1 MIWKQKN
8 SYTIIVRLNSQKN
21 EKNFLHLLIC
31 NQGKCVNYTLI
42 EDVVYDGEFK
52 SLDAIRSLIKRL
64 RKKLPKDIIFN
75 NLDEGYFIK

>member
-1 MIWKQKN
+1 MCK
-8 SYTIIVRLNSQKN
+8 
-21 EKNFLHLLIC
+21 LH
-31 NQGKCVNYTLI
+31 LI

>member
-1 MIWKQKN
+1 MKYQKALGDPATK
-8 SYTIIVRLNSQKN
+8 S
-21 EKNFLHLLIC
+21 
-31 NQGKCVNYTLI
+31 GKCVNYTLI
-42 EDVVYDGEFK
+42 EDVVYDGDFK